1 MLVWIPTAAAIW
13 FAVGVLVAV
22 PFLLTGIGRVI
33 AGAGGSSVAF
43 RLLILP
49 ATALLWPVVLR
60 RWTRSRAGVPP
71 A

>member
-1 MLVWIPTAAAIW
+1 MLVWIPTAVAIW

-22 PFLLTGIGRVI
+22 PFLLAGIGRVI

-49 ATALLWPVVLR
+49 ATALLWPLILR
-60 RWTRSRAGVPP
+60 RWMRVGPGAPHV
-71 A
+71 